1 MHETI
6 IKDFKNLFLNFILFF
21 NLFIKNSKKNLGSL
35 IININVFFF
44 QFCDV
49 VQVMIIH
56 KFI

>member
-49 VQVMIIH
+49 VQVMIIR